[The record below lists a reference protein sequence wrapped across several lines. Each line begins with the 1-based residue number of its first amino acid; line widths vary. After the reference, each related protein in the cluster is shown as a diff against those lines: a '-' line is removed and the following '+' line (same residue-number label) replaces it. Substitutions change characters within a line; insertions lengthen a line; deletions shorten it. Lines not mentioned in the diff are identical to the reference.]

1 MKRITYLVLL
11 TAFLAF
17 GFTSVLAADVQ
28 SAGEPAENST
38 PVVGKPATAA
48 PVEVNWLSINGGGIS
63 YGSGG
68 PLQVGYSIGQSVAD
82 REGSGG
88 TVKVGIG
95 FWYGSTLVCGAA
107 KGDLNGL
114 GGFSAADGVLM
125 LNCVFLGSGVGTI
138 GGDCNL
144 CYTDVNCDGGLSA
157 SDAVLELNRVFVG
170 LTAPPWCGL

>member
-17 GFTSVLAADVQ
+17 GFTRVLAANVQ

-68 PLQVGYSIGQSVAD
+68 PLRVGYSIGQSVAD
-82 REGSGG
+82 REGTGG
-88 TVKVGIG
+88 TVKIGIG
-95 FWYGSTLVCGAA
+95 FWYGSKRVCGAN
-107 KGDLNGL
+107 KGDLNGV
-114 GGFSAADGVLM
+114 GGLSPADVVLM
-125 LNCVFLGSGVGTI
+125 LNCVFLSNGAGTV
-138 GGDCNL
+138 GGDCSL
-144 CYTDVNCDGGLSA
+144 CYTDMNCIGGLTPA
-157 SDAVLELNRVFVG
+157 DVVLELNYVFLG
-170 LTAPPWCGL
+170 TPPLCI